1 MTTIAEAVRRLRIVQ
16 TYETRGAEQA
26 TRHSKEFAAAQREV
40 ASTTVTAEKASLG
53 FSNAQ
58 RLVAE
63 AHLRA
68 RAAVAAGGQYA
79 GSSLEVSAK
88 QTATALRSAAPVIG
102 AVAQEA
108 SIAAGIFGRAL
119 APSLAVVGKEAMI
132 TATVVGRELRPAL
145 STIGSQV
152 MPIAAGV
159 AGYVAAAAA
168 IGYLARSASESIAAW
183 RKLEDQSITLTNVI
197 AATGGAAGKST
208 ADLLRLADAVGNI
221 GESRQA
227 VQSLLTF
234 RSVAGETFDG
244 AMKAAND
251 LAASGFGSVTSAAKA
266 MGQALE
272 DPRQGLSALEQAGLR
287 FGAVQKVTWQDMV
300 ETGRRAE
307 AQRQILQ
314 RVAEQ
319 VGGAGAMRSASL
331 SGAWTELSDAMQRG
345 NEQWGQSL
353 ATALRL
359 ADAVGAVARAV
370 EWLNSVNKV
379 APEFTIDIYA
389 QRQFQLEAMRR
400 QGRQPTTMET
410 WLGPKNE
417 PPPVWQLGDAQD
429 VYARVGP
436 IRERYA
442 AQRDGIDSVIDALE
456 RERRAL
462 QHTNLEREI
471 ERRQREAQ
479 ARSTIPLPKDELD
492 RIAVGV
498 TENEL
503 LKKAIEERARAE
515 EEAAARQKRDEE
527 FMRRTAE
534 QRQTAI
540 EKLLQERDALFMSA
554 EAARAA
560 AIAQAELAKYRER
573 GIPVTSN
580 LTEQIKQNAEQ
591 RAAIEAMTEKLRD
604 AKSMTFDFAS
614 SFTRDMRRG
623 ASATEAFASSLD
635 RLTDRLLDGT
645 LKSAIDGL
653 FGSLGQGGGGWLAKL
668 LGLAGSSGGGS
679 GGTGLSLT
687 GTGGLYANGAAF
699 YGGRLIPFA
708 AGGVVDRPTIF
719 PMANG
724 MGLMGEAGA
733 EAIMPLRRA
742 PDGRLGVEARGG
754 AGAAPVVNVSVQ
766 NNASG
771 ADVSVGQARRN
782 TDGSISVD
790 MIIDQASARM
800 AQQVNAG
807 RGPLAKIVQRGPVRR
822 G

>member
-119 APSLAVVGKEAMI
+119 APSLAIVGKEAMI
-132 TATVVGRELRPAL
+132 TAAVVGRELRPAL

-183 RKLEDQSITLTNVI
+183 RKLEEQSITLTNVI

-400 QGRQPTTMET
+400 QGRQPTMMET

-462 QHTNLEREI
+462 KLTETQREI
-471 ERRQREAQ
+471 DKRLREAQ
-479 ARSTIPLPKDELD
+479 VSASSKEGQDIIRRTTLLMDE
-492 RIAVGV
+492 
-498 TENEL
+498 
-503 LKKAIEERARAE
+503 KKAMQDRSRAE